1 MRIGPAT
8 FVDARAAW
16 TVGRMTL
23 FGYVRNIL
31 DTFRL
36 QILTDPPT
44 QPSALATAHDP
55 RKVGLGLEMQF

>member
-1 MRIGPAT
+1 L
-8 FVDARAAW
+8 VDARAAW

-36 QILTDPPT
+36 QFLSDPRTEPNV
-44 QPSALATAHDP
+44 LATAHDP
-55 RKVGLGLEMQF
+55 REIGLGLEMQF